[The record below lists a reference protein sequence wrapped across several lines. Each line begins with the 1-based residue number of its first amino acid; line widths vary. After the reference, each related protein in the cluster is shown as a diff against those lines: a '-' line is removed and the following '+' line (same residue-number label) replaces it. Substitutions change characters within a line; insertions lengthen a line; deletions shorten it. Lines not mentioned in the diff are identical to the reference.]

1 MGASHSQALTT
12 RSCIEAVVAG
22 LVTHFLAVRRRWPF
36 LVTLS
41 GGSLL
46 SWYLPWASRTGVPD
60 TTSQA
65 TRVAGPGLVYG
76 TLETFS
82 SDRFQSL
89 AATAEGLVFII
100 FPVLG
105 GEAPTSSLR
114 KGIKQPTTETKTS
127 ALPPC
132 ETGGISANVAS
143 NALP

>member
-1 MGASHSQALTT
+1 
-12 RSCIEAVVAG
+12 
-22 LVTHFLAVRRRWPF
+22 

-65 TRVAGPGLVYG
+65 TWVAGLGLVYG

-82 SDRFQSL
+82 SDCFQPL
-89 AATAEGLVFII
+89 AATVEVLVFII

-105 GEAPTSSLR
+105 GEAPMSSLR
-114 KGIKQPTTETKTS
+114 KGIKQPTTETKMS

-132 ETGGISANVAS
+132 EMGGISANVVSKAPM
-143 NALP
+143 NLAALWQWDLAKRSPTCC